1 MSEEIVNIIT
11 QSNNISDDAV
21 SFLRCKIESKDTTN
35 TLSKKIME
43 VFLLKTEKAS
53 KLARIKIAYKKETI

>member
-11 QSNNISDDAV
+11 QSKNINDDAV
-21 SFLRCKIESKDTTN
+21 SFLRCKTESNDTTN
-35 TLSKKIME
+35 KLSNKIIE

-53 KLARIKIAYKKETI
+53 KFAKIKTAYKKETM